1 MKITITVGNTH
12 AEYDTGTVLLKVAED
27 FQTDYRYPIVLGKVD
42 GKLTELFRTL
52 NADAEVE
59 FLTTGDKIG
68 NQTIIR
74 SMNMLFVAA
83 CSRAGTED
91 KPIRAILHFSI
102 RSGLFYTVEGCE
114 ADDAFVEKVECI
126 MRDMIARKCRITK
139 TSVPTNKAVE
149 KFAAM
154 NMHDKEKLFRTRLHS
169 SVNIY
174 DLDGYEDY
182 NYGYMTYDTSL
193 LGNFT
198 LHRYQGGVVM
208 MIPSAS
214 HPDTVHEFI
223 EDEKIFVTQLM
234 GEKWAEKQRID
245 CVGDLNEHV
254 INGNSRQVVLIS
266 EALQEGRIAQ
276 IAAKIR
282 NRDGVKFVMIAGPSS
297 SGKTT
302 FSQRLCTQLSAL
314 GFIPHCIGVDNYF
327 IPRALVPYDEYGQK
341 DYESLRAVDVEAF
354 NTDMTRLLNEQ
365 EIELPTYDF
374 ITGNRV
380 YNGEK
385 LSLGKEE
392 ILVIEGIHCLN
403 DDLSRALPD
412 ESKFKIYVSALTQV
426 NIDEHNRIPTT
437 DGRLLRRIVRDHR
450 TRGYTASNTL
460 SMWDSVRRGEESY
473 IFPFQ
478 ETADEIFNSAMPYE
492 LALLKLYAQPLLFQ
506 VAQDDPQYYEAH
518 RLLKFLDY
526 FIPIPP
532 DDVPKNSILREFIG
546 GGCFH
551 L

>member
-12 AEYDTGTVLLKVAED
+12 EEYDTGTVLLKVAED

-91 KPIRAILHFSI
+91 KPVRAILHFSI
-102 RSGLFYTVEGCE
+102 RSGLYYTVEGCE

-198 LHRYQGGVVM
+198 LHR
-208 MIPSAS
+208 
-214 HPDTVHEFI
+214 
-223 EDEKIFVTQLM
+223 
-234 GEKWAEKQRID
+234 
-245 CVGDLNEHV
+245 
-254 INGNSRQVVLIS
+254 
-266 EALQEGRIAQ
+266 
-276 IAAKIR
+276 
-282 NRDGVKFVMIAGPSS
+282 
-297 SGKTT
+297 
-302 FSQRLCTQLSAL
+302 
-314 GFIPHCIGVDNYF
+314 
-327 IPRALVPYDEYGQK
+327 
-341 DYESLRAVDVEAF
+341 
-354 NTDMTRLLNEQ
+354 
-365 EIELPTYDF
+365 
-374 ITGNRV
+374 
-380 YNGEK
+380 
-385 LSLGKEE
+385 
-392 ILVIEGIHCLN
+392 
-403 DDLSRALPD
+403 
-412 ESKFKIYVSALTQV
+412 
-426 NIDEHNRIPTT
+426 
-437 DGRLLRRIVRDHR
+437 
-450 TRGYTASNTL
+450 
-460 SMWDSVRRGEESY
+460 
-473 IFPFQ
+473 
-478 ETADEIFNSAMPYE
+478 
-492 LALLKLYAQPLLFQ
+492 
-506 VAQDDPQYYEAH
+506 
-518 RLLKFLDY
+518 
-526 FIPIPP
+526 
-532 DDVPKNSILREFIG
+532 
-546 GGCFH
+546 
-551 L
+551 